1 MYTEDGNIVHQ
12 CLSGNTEVF
21 VLLVDKYKKRIF
33 ALVYAKVGQFQDA
46 EDITQD
52 VFLEAYKK
60 LSTLR
65 RWDSFY
71 PWLYSIASNRCKN
84 YHYDRKRRVDT
95 VLFDEQ
101 TDSYQADMDAHTEKL
116 RIERIH
122 DALASLP
129 EIHRQVL
136 VLRYMAGMR
145 SKEIAQT
152 LRVSPN
158 TVNQRLMR
166 ARTQLKAVLNE
177 GTITM
182 IPTAFAER
190 KLQPGF
196 TAQIVELIKG
206 TQIQTAPHK
215 TALPLGLSV
224 AGGVILL
231 LLSLSIPQSP
241 LYPVGEW
248 LGGPLPLNTRVVD
261 DGEIAVDSE
270 AAQISIFGGE
280 QVDGSF
286 GKEPERRE
294 LPIGT
299 GQLESSQKTDISHT
313 RVHLPDDVNTST
325 DLEFSP
331 DGTKMVYFSLGS
343 GSTPRGLIV
352 RPVVS
357 ESPDATVRSL
367 VLVDEGPPTFYYQ
380 PKWSLDGRWI
390 AFYRHSPSTGRSPG
404 SGEDMDVCLIPAS
417 GGEMRFLARTGSNR
431 FPEGLSW
438 SPDGKELAF
447 ERWNGEKTDIFI
459 VSVAA
464 RQVRPFTTDGKENK
478 NPVWSGDGRWITYL
492 SRRGIGVAHRMW
504 VQALDGGWPR
514 ILEGS
519 EQNPLVYSP
528 DGRKV
533 VYFLSRNNLDSPK
546 GFYVSRVNTE
556 GELSGKPVFLNAVN
570 SNSDMYGRP
579 MRWTSGGEVIIL
591 EVFFNH
597 KTYALSLKNG
607 QYQPVRL
614 HPSLLWQPEPMQW
627 LADGKHLC
635 LPSGDDRQP
644 GLLNVETGEL
654 TAVPISIPE
663 GFQLG
668 ASTFSPDGTRIAFVQ
683 QKFAMTPQGGKLF
696 ESGTLHV
703 TSVSGGPS
711 MQLTHGNVAVGQ
723 PRWSPDG
730 QRIAFLNVK
739 GGGKAQLCV
748 VSAGNGKVKR
758 LSAPGIFGG
767 VAWSPD
773 GKTLAFLRLMDGT
786 QTSQHAEFEGDV
798 YVAPATSGA
807 SKRITHTPEL
817 EMPIGWTPDG
827 KGLILKIRGEKW
839 VASLD
844 DEKQTKLLSN
854 YIRSSWSSDG
864 KSYLVSA
871 DLGKFQRVSLDG
883 STSSELSASIP
894 VTGHPLCMSPNG
906 EIILF
911 SHGDPKLQCWR
922 IDASRLTSQ

>member
-1 MYTEDGNIVHQ
+1 M
-12 CLSGNTEVF
+12 
-21 VLLVDKYKKRIF
+21 
-33 ALVYAKVGQFQDA
+33 
-46 EDITQD
+46 
-52 VFLEAYKK
+52 
-60 LSTLR
+60 
-65 RWDSFY
+65 
-71 PWLYSIASNRCKN
+71 
-84 YHYDRKRRVDT
+84 
-95 VLFDEQ
+95 
-101 TDSYQADMDAHTEKL
+101 
-116 RIERIH
+116 
-122 DALASLP
+122 
-129 EIHRQVL
+129 
-136 VLRYMAGMR
+136 
-145 SKEIAQT
+145 
-152 LRVSPN
+152 
-158 TVNQRLMR
+158 
-166 ARTQLKAVLNE
+166 
-177 GTITM
+177 
-182 IPTAFAER
+182 
-190 KLQPGF
+190 
-196 TAQIVELIKG
+196 
-206 TQIQTAPHK
+206 
-215 TALPLGLSV
+215 
-224 AGGVILL
+224 
-231 LLSLSIPQSP
+231 
-241 LYPVGEW
+241 
-248 LGGPLPLNTRVVD
+248 
-261 DGEIAVDSE
+261 
-270 AAQISIFGGE
+270 
-280 QVDGSF
+280 
-286 GKEPERRE
+286 
-294 LPIGT
+294 
-299 GQLESSQKTDISHT
+299 
-313 RVHLPDDVNTST
+313 
-325 DLEFSP
+325 
-331 DGTKMVYFSLGS
+331 
-343 GSTPRGLIV
+343 
-352 RPVVS
+352 
-357 ESPDATVRSL
+357 
-367 VLVDEGPPTFYYQ
+367 
-380 PKWSLDGRWI
+380 
-390 AFYRHSPSTGRSPG
+390 
-404 SGEDMDVCLIPAS
+404 
-417 GGEMRFLARTGSNR
+417 
-431 FPEGLSW
+431 
-438 SPDGKELAF
+438 
-447 ERWNGEKTDIFI
+447 
-459 VSVAA
+459 
-464 RQVRPFTTDGKENK
+464 
-478 NPVWSGDGRWITYL
+478 
-492 SRRGIGVAHRMW
+492 
-504 VQALDGGWPR
+504 
-514 ILEGS
+514 
-519 EQNPLVYSP
+519 
-528 DGRKV
+528 

-546 GFYVSRVNTE
+546 GFHVSRVNTE

-683 QKFAMTPQGGKLF
+683 QKFAMTPQGGRLF

-827 KGLILKIRGEKW
+827 KGLILEIRGEKW

-844 DEKQTKLLSN
+844 DEKQTKLRSN